1 MRVLNRLIHFLM
13 ELECFALHSKR
24 KHHQTSIT
32 CLAPGASLCYLLARA
47 VGREAAV
54 TYFPARVQSFREKLE
69 QNREEL
75 PFFLLFLR
83 LFPMSPNWALN
94 MASGVLGKNCTLF
107 VHQIIGIVEVY
118 FWSPLISYFLFV
130 SRSPPAPLLPLG
142 VVRAD
147 AVQLPV
153 RDERRAAGRDLQ
165 PAGHPQL
172 GQHGPHRHHRNSRPP
187 PLRCQEAQ
195 GARHRLT
202 TLDQD
207 TLQYCFLSY
216 LDQDGQ
222 METVIVRSD
231 CDLSLAYSHLTTR
244 IIIWSNSFK

>member
-1 MRVLNRLIHFLM
+1 MKVPSWNAVLSIPNLV
-13 ELECFALHSKR
+13 
-24 KHHQTSIT
+24 KHPFT

-107 VHQIIGIVEVY
+107 AHQIIVEVY
-118 FWSPLISYFLFV
+118 FWSFLISYILFI

-142 VVRAD
+142 AVRAD

-165 PAGHPQL
+165 PPGGPQL

-195 GARHRLT
+195 GARRGQGAHRLT
-202 TLDQD
+202 TDNTGPRYIAIL
-207 TLQYCFLSY
+207 LLELS
-216 LDQDGQ
+216 
-222 METVIVRSD
+222 RSRWR
-231 CDLSLAYSHLTTR
+231 L
-244 IIIWSNSFK
+244 